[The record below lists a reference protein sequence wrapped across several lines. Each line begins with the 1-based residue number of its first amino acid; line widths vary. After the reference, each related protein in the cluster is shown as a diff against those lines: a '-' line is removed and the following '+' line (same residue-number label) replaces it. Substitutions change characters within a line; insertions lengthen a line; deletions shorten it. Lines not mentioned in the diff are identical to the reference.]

1 MGFGDHSP
9 VTGRSVQGG
18 RPSHVPSWSLNIR
31 CPHMPRCQ
39 VLGALPPVDSPGGWP
54 WGCSLSQGVFVSG
67 VALSPGCRKI
77 LLIRPKMALANE
89 GNYRE
94 LRWFT
99 PWSRSR

>member
-1 MGFGDHSP
+1 MGEAAGWELLREGGVPVSP
-9 VTGRSVQGG
+9 ADTGLQLPTQHTCWVLPTRSSSLVRGG
-18 RPSHVPSWSLNIR
+18 QTHGPPLAARRSSQAPS
-31 CPHMPRCQ
+31 C
-39 VLGALPPVDSPGGWP
+39 SP
-54 WGCSLSQGVFVSG
+54 
-67 VALSPGCRKI
+67 ARRKI

>member
-1 MGFGDHSP
+1 MGLVPRQTPDGSCPPDARWGLLTPSSSLVRGGQTHGP
-9 VTGRSVQGG
+9 ALAARRSSQAPS
-18 RPSHVPSWSLNIR
+18 RPPAR
-31 CPHMPRCQ
+31 
-39 VLGALPPVDSPGGWP
+39 
-54 WGCSLSQGVFVSG
+54 
-67 VALSPGCRKI
+67 RKI

>member
-1 MGFGDHSP
+1 MIRGLGFASKQYIREWKMCKDQVSLTTRGACSPQEQPCSP
-9 VTGRSVQGG
+9 V
-18 RPSHVPSWSLNIR
+18 
-31 CPHMPRCQ
+31 
-39 VLGALPPVDSPGGWP
+39 
-54 WGCSLSQGVFVSG
+54 
-67 VALSPGCRKI
+67 CRKI